1 MQVMQLMP
9 SPLYP
14 KYNTQEA
21 QTGAMFSTS
30 YSKLKYHTKHVKN
43 KNIITS
49 LWIERFKINI
59 STSLP
64 QSQSEVL
71 SQQTS

>member
-64 QSQSEVL
+64 QSQSEAL